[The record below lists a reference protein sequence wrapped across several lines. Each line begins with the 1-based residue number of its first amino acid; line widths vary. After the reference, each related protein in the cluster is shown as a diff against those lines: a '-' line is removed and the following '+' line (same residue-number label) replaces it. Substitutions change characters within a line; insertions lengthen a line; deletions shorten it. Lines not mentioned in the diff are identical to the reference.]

1 MTCTTTSPL
10 VSYLY
15 PDQPSANSQ
24 PLARGR
30 SLAEYKLLASGLVVV
45 QVADRDLPLGGS
57 LGAGHRLLVMV
68 QAASRVQVST
78 LTGGRPVAVL
88 AGCWSWCRL
97 LTGYRSLVKSR
108 SGSLAGWS
116 LIMVCTAGLVGISL
130 AVVLTAGR
138 GQEPGQRQTPSR
150 RKVAGQG
157 TGR

>member
-30 SLAEYKLLASGLVVV
+30 SLAEYRLLASGLVVV

-116 LIMVCTAGLVGISL
+116 LVS
-130 AVVLTAGR
+130 R